1 MSMKKFVLGTVV
13 LAMVLSACGGAI
25 TEQIIES
32 QEGVEN
38 FDVSEN
44 DGTVVLELEDE
55 EGDVSAVIGGGDIP
69 ADFPVPVP
77 DGGDVMA
84 VVSSGGDD
92 SVSMTY
98 PSGDFDSIK
107 AFYENWATGFGD
119 SLSTFSSTDAASWTV
134 EDGDKAYSV
143 TVANAGAEVALTI
156 LVVTTG

>member
-55 EGDVSAVIGGGDIP
+55 EGDV
-69 ADFPVPVP
+69 
-77 DGGDVMA
+77 
-84 VVSSGGDD
+84 
-92 SVSMTY
+92 
-98 PSGDFDSIK
+98 
-107 AFYENWATGFGD
+107 
-119 SLSTFSSTDAASWTV
+119 
-134 EDGDKAYSV
+134 
-143 TVANAGAEVALTI
+143 
-156 LVVTTG
+156 